1 MLNHGRCL
9 SLSEFAH
16 VAQNDSPRR
25 ESMMSAVFDVANDFV
40 PTDVVLDLRKHKR
53 AGAAHLH

>member
-25 ESMMSAVFDVANDFV
+25 ESAMSGMFDVANDFV
-40 PTDVVLDLRKHKR
+40 AVLDGFGRPRRKMI
-53 AGAAHLH
+53 AAKSFT